1 MKNNKNEIANIIP
14 EINIFNIEK
23 LLKKFKINYRD
34 DAEFSVYIRAFTH
47 SSFANFYKINSYETL
62 EFYGDAIIQ
71 FLSTKYIIETK
82 GIENVDAQL
91 GTKLRSICVD
101 KNALSKHSFKF
112 KLNSCLLI
120 LDKKAELL
128 TNIKINEDIFEA
140 FIGAVYINCGVSKVI
155 SILKETIF
163 KDIEANLSGNSLDF
177 TDYKS
182 RFQEN
187 VQANLEK
194 NEQIKYVCK
203 KTPTKNWKCDL
214 FFADKLFGSGENV
227 RKKDAQ
233 QDAAKMALEKKAK

>member
-1 MKNNKNEIANIIP
+1 MKSKAELIASVIP
-14 EINIFNIEK
+14 EINISYIDK
-23 LLKKFKINYRD
+23 LLKRFKIRYKSEL
-34 DAEFSVYIRAFTH
+34 EFSLYIQAFTH

-71 FLSTKYIIETK
+71 FLSTKYIIESK
-82 GIENVDAQL
+82 GIENIDAQF

-101 KNALSKHSFKF
+101 KNALSKHSFDF
-112 KLNSCLLI
+112 ALNKCLLI
-120 LDKKAELL
+120 LDKKADLIK
-128 TNIKINEDIFEA
+128 NIKINEDIFES

-155 SILKETIF
+155 TILKETIF
-163 KDIEANLSGNSLDF
+163 KDIDSNLSRNSLDF

-194 NEQIKYVCK
+194 NEQIKYICK
-203 KTPTKNWKCDL
+203 KTNLKNWKCEL
-214 FFADKLFGSGENV
+214 FFADKLFGVGENV

-233 QDAAKMALEKKAK
+233 QDAAKMALEKKVA